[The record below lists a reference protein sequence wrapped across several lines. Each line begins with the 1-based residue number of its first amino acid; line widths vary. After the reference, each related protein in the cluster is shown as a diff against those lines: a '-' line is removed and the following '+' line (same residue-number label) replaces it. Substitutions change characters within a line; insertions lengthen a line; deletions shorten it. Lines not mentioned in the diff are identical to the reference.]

1 MWSLLIFSPL
11 IFSPNKMVL
20 PYNKM
25 NTQKKIWSQIYYF
38 YQGRWGGSTFYYMF
52 LNCIK
57 GQLDK

>member
-1 MWSLLIFSPL
+1 MWSLL